1 VRALIRLI
9 LCDVLGGNSEEFTSV
24 NGERLGSTATIVRTL
39 GGCTSGGG
47 GGWTVVG
54 MSNGLNPSVLVGVDG
69 TRGGVTAAPSGV
81 ADCRGGVPE
90 GGVPDIIR
98 GGVPNGPN
106 GMLPS
111 PGVPVR
117 GFGLAVMIPEEPSL
131 GGRLSS
137 SEGPGR

>member
-1 VRALIRLI
+1 MRLI
-9 LCDVLGGNSEEFTSV
+9 LCDVLGGNSEELTSV
-24 NGERLGSTATIVRTL
+24 NGERLGSTATIARTL
-39 GGCTSGGG
+39 GGCTNVGG

-54 MSNGLNPSVLVGVDG
+54 MSNGLNASELVGEDG
-69 TRGGVTAAPSGV
+69 TRGGVTAAPGGV

-98 GGVPNGPN
+98 GGVPKGPN
-106 GMLPS
+106 GMPPS

-117 GFGLAVMIPEEPSL
+117 GFGLAVMTPDEPSL

-137 SEGPGR
+137 SEGTGR